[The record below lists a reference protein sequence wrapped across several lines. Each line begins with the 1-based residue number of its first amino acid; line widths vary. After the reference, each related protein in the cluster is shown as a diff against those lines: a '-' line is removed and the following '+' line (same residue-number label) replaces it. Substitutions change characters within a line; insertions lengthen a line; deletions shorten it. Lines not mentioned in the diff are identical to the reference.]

1 MKYTGIVQ
9 KGNQYGRILG
19 FPTANI
25 PLEDATSGVFAAVVR
40 FDAEEHDAV
49 VFANQKHHVLEAHLL
64 DFDGD
69 LYGKEIEIE
78 LLKQLRE
85 RVDFGTEGEAKE
97 MIAKDVAAAR
107 AYLNSR

>member
-1 MKYTGIVQ
+1 MTFKGIVQ

-25 PLEDATSGVFAAVVR
+25 PLEDTTGGVFAATVR
-40 FDAEEHDAV
+40 CDSSVYDAV
-49 VFANQKHHVLEAHLL
+49 VFANQKHRILEAHLL
-64 DFDGD
+64 DFNSD

-85 RVDFGTEGEAKE
+85 RVEFANESEARE
-97 MIAKDVAAAR
+97 LIGKDVAAAR